1 MDTSQGFVIWLTGL
15 PGSGKT
21 TIVILLQKELTLRG
35 LKVEILDGDEV
46 RKNLIWASQ
55 DQT

>member
-15 PGSGKT
+15 PCSGKT
-21 TIVILLQKELTLRG
+21 TIAILLQKELTLRG